1 MKGVVTLADFR
12 NLGSAG
18 TDRPS
23 RSTDENNDS
32 SAVIKVIGVGGGGG
46 NAVNRMIESD
56 VRNVQFISINT
67 DGQALIRNLAKNK
80 IQLGE
85 KLTKGL
91 GAGAN
96 PEVGEKAANESRDD
110 ISSLIRGTDMLFITA
125 GMGGGTGTGGAPV
138 VAQMAQD
145 MGVLTVAVV
154 TRPFSFE
161 GAKRQLNAEGG
172 IRELSKYVDSLIVV
186 PNDKLL
192 EIADDDTT
200 MEEAF
205 AMADQVLKF
214 GVSGISDLVTVP
226 GLINLDMADVRRVM
240 TDAGVCHMGIGRAQ
254 GPDRVE
260 EAIDE
265 AIHSPLLDTTIDG
278 AHRIILSFTGSSLK
292 LQEINEAASLVRDAA
307 APDAEIILGAVP
319 NDSLDDEIMI
329 TVIASGFDDRR
340 DMMESEPRYAQPQTR
355 AQQSTGQSAQA
366 RRREQQ
372 ESYQSRSQQSAPVRR
387 EETPEPRQQAVR
399 EDDRRPTASEADDQ
413 SMRQRQGGAAE
424 RSYQPRS
431 EENIPSFLRDS
442 SDGDTRREPQ
452 SRQQEERSRSQ
463 NVRTESSAREREQQ
477 EQPQRESTQQPKQRK
492 NRIFP
497 WLYTDE
503 DEE

>member
-1 MKGVVTLADFR
+1 MERPGR
-12 NLGSAG
+12 I
-18 TDRPS
+18 TDDS
-23 RSTDENNDS
+23 NDS
-32 SAVIKVIGVGGGGG
+32 AATIKVIGVGGGGG
-46 NAVNRMIESD
+46 NAVNRMIASD

-67 DGQALIRNLAKNK
+67 DSQALVRNQAKSK
-80 IQLGE
+80 VQLGE

-110 ISSLIRGTDMLFITA
+110 ISSLIRGSDMLFITA

-138 VAQMAQD
+138 VAQIAQD
-145 MGVLTVAVV
+145 MGILTVAVV

-161 GAKRQLNAEGG
+161 GAKRQMNAESG
-172 IRELSKYVDSLIVV
+172 IREISKYVDSLIVV
-186 PNDKLL
+186 TNDKLL
-192 EIADDDTT
+192 EIADEDTT

-278 AHRIILSFTGSSLK
+278 AHRIIISFTGSSLK
-292 LQEINEAASLVRDAA
+292 LQEVNEAASLVRDAA

-319 NDSLDDEIMI
+319 NDSMDDEIMI
-329 TVIASGFDDRR
+329 TIIASGFDDRR
-340 DMMESEPRYAQPQTR
+340 GNVAESDPVRMQTPAPSR
-355 AQQSTGQSAQA
+355 QQAAVSPSTQS
-366 RRREQQ
+366 RRREQAAYQ
-372 ESYQSRSQQSAPVRR
+372 ERPRQAAPLREEPAPQRQEEQEYSRS
-387 EETPEPRQQAVR
+387 
-399 EDDRRPTASEADDQ
+399 D
-413 SMRQRQGGAAE
+413 SMSQRQGGAAE
-424 RSYQPRS
+424 RTYASPT
-431 EENIPSFLRDS
+431 EDEIPSFLREPEAP
-442 SDGDTRREPQ
+442 TRRP
-452 SRQQEERSRSQ
+452 SEERSPQEAQYTRSAAQ
-463 NVRTESSAREREQQ
+463 ERDQRDT
-477 EQPQRESTQQPKQRK
+477 PQREQAPESQQPKRK